1 MARTAESV
9 DRLYELYQRHI
20 DRLRT
25 DVSAVNRS
33 LGSSK
38 PEATDLKP
46 LTRAEFE
53 ALLNGPADDLEAQRL
68 WLRRIT
74 RGQRHD
80 FSRGLGQIDP
90 RRNDDIEPD
99 DHGSRQHRRRTG
111 T

>member
-1 MARTAESV
+1 MAGTAESV
-9 DRLYELYQRHI
+9 DRLYDLYQQHI
-20 DRLRT
+20 DRLRR

-38 PEATDLKP
+38 PEETRLKP

-53 ALLNGPADDLEAQRL
+53 ALLNRPTDDLEGRRL

-74 RGQRHD
+74 RGQGHD
-80 FSRGLGQIDP
+80 VSG
-90 RRNDDIEPD
+90 RRAQADLRCAEDVEPD
-99 DHGSRQHRRRTG
+99 DRGSGEHRRRTG